1 MLEKDIEVRFS
12 AKQLSFEYKLL
23 EYRLIVN
30 KELYDEK
37 VIDLRTYNEMEN
49 SIMGRLRKI
58 RNEYL
63 LNEKDDR
70 IPAIVSEELWDKA
83 KALHE
88 RKKYHL
94 GTYLIL
100 KNT

>member
-1 MLEKDIEVRFS
+1 MEVNLNARKDIEVRFS
-12 AKQLSFEYKLL
+12 TKQLPFEYKLL

-63 LNEKDDR
+63 LAEKDDLTKSDYGAT
-70 IPAIVSEELWDKA
+70 IQAS
-83 KALHE
+83 
-88 RKKYHL
+88 
-94 GTYLIL
+94 
-100 KNT
+100 

>member
-12 AKQLSFEYKLL
+12 TKQLPFEYKLL

-49 SIMGRLRKI
+49 SIMGSLRKI

-63 LNEKDDR
+63 LAEKDDLTKSDYGAT
-70 IPAIVSEELWDKA
+70 IQAS
-83 KALHE
+83 
-88 RKKYHL
+88 
-94 GTYLIL
+94 
-100 KNT
+100 

>member
-1 MLEKDIEVRFS
+1 MLEKDIEVIFS
-12 AKQLSFEYKLL
+12 TKQLPFEYKLL

-63 LNEKDDR
+63 LNEKDDLTKSDYGAT
-70 IPAIVSEELWDKA
+70 IQAS
-83 KALHE
+83 
-88 RKKYHL
+88 
-94 GTYLIL
+94 
-100 KNT
+100 

>member
-12 AKQLSFEYKLL
+12 TKQLPFEYKLL

-49 SIMGRLRKI
+49 SIMGRLKKI

-63 LNEKDDR
+63 LNEKDDLTN
-70 IPAIVSEELWDKA
+70 ADYGATMQAS
-83 KALHE
+83 
-88 RKKYHL
+88 
-94 GTYLIL
+94 
-100 KNT
+100 

>member
-12 AKQLSFEYKLL
+12 TKQLPFEYKLL

-63 LNEKDDR
+63 LNEKDDLTKSDDGAT
-70 IPAIVSEELWDKA
+70 IQAS
-83 KALHE
+83 
-88 RKKYHL
+88 
-94 GTYLIL
+94 
-100 KNT
+100 

>member
-12 AKQLSFEYKLL
+12 TKQLPFEYKLL

-63 LNEKDDR
+63 LAEKDDLTKSDYGAT
-70 IPAIVSEELWDKA
+70 IHAS
-83 KALHE
+83 
-88 RKKYHL
+88 
-94 GTYLIL
+94 
-100 KNT
+100 

>member
-12 AKQLSFEYKLL
+12 TKQLPFEYKLL

-49 SIMGRLRKI
+49 SIMVRLRKI

-63 LNEKDDR
+63 LNEKDDLTKSDYR
-70 IPAIVSEELWDKA
+70 ATIQAS
-83 KALHE
+83 
-88 RKKYHL
+88 
-94 GTYLIL
+94 
-100 KNT
+100 

>member
-12 AKQLSFEYKLL
+12 TKQLPFEYKLL

-63 LNEKDDR
+63 LAEKDDLTKSDYEAT
-70 IPAIVSEELWDKA
+70 IQAS
-83 KALHE
+83 
-88 RKKYHL
+88 
-94 GTYLIL
+94 
-100 KNT
+100 

>member
-12 AKQLSFEYKLL
+12 TKQLPFEYKLL

-63 LNEKDDR
+63 LAEKDDLTKSDYGAT
-70 IPAIVSEELWDKA
+70 IQASQLS
-83 KALHE
+83 
-88 RKKYHL
+88 
-94 GTYLIL
+94 
-100 KNT
+100 

>member
-12 AKQLSFEYKLL
+12 TKQLPFEYKLL
-23 EYRLIVN
+23 EYRIIVN

-63 LNEKDDR
+63 LNEKDDLTKSDYGAT
-70 IPAIVSEELWDKA
+70 IQAS
-83 KALHE
+83 
-88 RKKYHL
+88 
-94 GTYLIL
+94 
-100 KNT
+100 

>member
-12 AKQLSFEYKLL
+12 TKQLPFEYKLL

-49 SIMGRLRKI
+49 YIMGRLRKI

-63 LNEKDDR
+63 LNEKDDLTKSDYGAT
-70 IPAIVSEELWDKA
+70 IQAS
-83 KALHE
+83 
-88 RKKYHL
+88 
-94 GTYLIL
+94 
-100 KNT
+100 

>member
-12 AKQLSFEYKLL
+12 TKQLPFEYKLL

-63 LNEKDDR
+63 LAERDDLTKSDYGAT
-70 IPAIVSEELWDKA
+70 IQAS
-83 KALHE
+83 
-88 RKKYHL
+88 
-94 GTYLIL
+94 
-100 KNT
+100 

>member
-12 AKQLSFEYKLL
+12 TKQLPFEYKLL

-63 LNEKDDR
+63 LNEKDDLTKSDYGAT
-70 IPAIVSEELWDKA
+70 IQAS
-83 KALHE
+83 
-88 RKKYHL
+88 
-94 GTYLIL
+94 
-100 KNT
+100 

>member
-12 AKQLSFEYKLL
+12 TKQLPFEYKLL

-63 LNEKDDR
+63 LNEKDEMTKSDYGAT
-70 IPAIVSEELWDKA
+70 IQAS
-83 KALHE
+83 
-88 RKKYHL
+88 
-94 GTYLIL
+94 
-100 KNT
+100 

>member
-1 MLEKDIEVRFS
+1 MLGKDIEVRFS
-12 AKQLSFEYKLL
+12 TKQLPFEYKLL

-63 LNEKDDR
+63 LNEKDDLTKSDYGAT
-70 IPAIVSEELWDKA
+70 IQAS
-83 KALHE
+83 
-88 RKKYHL
+88 
-94 GTYLIL
+94 
-100 KNT
+100 

>member
-12 AKQLSFEYKLL
+12 TKQLPFEYKLL

-63 LNEKDDR
+63 LNEKDDLTKSDYG
-70 IPAIVSEELWDKA
+70 ATMQAS
-83 KALHE
+83 
-88 RKKYHL
+88 
-94 GTYLIL
+94 
-100 KNT
+100 

>member
-12 AKQLSFEYKLL
+12 TKQLPFEYKLL

-63 LNEKDDR
+63 LAEKDDLTKR
-70 IPAIVSEELWDKA
+70 DYGATIQAS
-83 KALHE
+83 
-88 RKKYHL
+88 
-94 GTYLIL
+94 
-100 KNT
+100 

>member
-12 AKQLSFEYKLL
+12 TKQLPFEYKLL

-37 VIDLRTYNEMEN
+37 VIDLRTYNEMVN

-63 LNEKDDR
+63 LAEKDDLTKSDYGAT
-70 IPAIVSEELWDKA
+70 IQAS
-83 KALHE
+83 
-88 RKKYHL
+88 
-94 GTYLIL
+94 
-100 KNT
+100 

>member
-12 AKQLSFEYKLL
+12 TKQLPFEYKLL

-63 LNEKDDR
+63 LAEKDNLTKSDYGAT
-70 IPAIVSEELWDKA
+70 IQAS
-83 KALHE
+83 
-88 RKKYHL
+88 
-94 GTYLIL
+94 
-100 KNT
+100 

>member
-1 MLEKDIEVRFS
+1 MLEKDIEVKFS
-12 AKQLSFEYKLL
+12 TKQLPFEYKLL

-63 LNEKDDR
+63 LNEKDDLTKSDYGAT
-70 IPAIVSEELWDKA
+70 IQAS
-83 KALHE
+83 
-88 RKKYHL
+88 
-94 GTYLIL
+94 
-100 KNT
+100 

>member
-12 AKQLSFEYKLL
+12 TKQLPFEYKLL

-58 RNEYL
+58 RNKYL
-63 LNEKDDR
+63 LNEKDDLTKSDYGAT
-70 IPAIVSEELWDKA
+70 IQAS
-83 KALHE
+83 
-88 RKKYHL
+88 
-94 GTYLIL
+94 
-100 KNT
+100 

>member
-12 AKQLSFEYKLL
+12 TKQLPFEYKLL
-23 EYRLIVN
+23 EYRLIVH

-63 LNEKDDR
+63 LAEKDDLTKSDYGAT
-70 IPAIVSEELWDKA
+70 IQAS
-83 KALHE
+83 
-88 RKKYHL
+88 
-94 GTYLIL
+94 
-100 KNT
+100 

>member
-12 AKQLSFEYKLL
+12 TKQLPFEYKLL

-63 LNEKDDR
+63 LAQKDDLTKSDYGAT
-70 IPAIVSEELWDKA
+70 IQAS
-83 KALHE
+83 
-88 RKKYHL
+88 
-94 GTYLIL
+94 
-100 KNT
+100 

>member
-12 AKQLSFEYKLL
+12 TKQLPFEYKLL

-37 VIDLRTYNEMEN
+37 VIGLRTYNEMEN

-63 LNEKDDR
+63 LAEKDDLTKSDYGAT
-70 IPAIVSEELWDKA
+70 IQAS
-83 KALHE
+83 
-88 RKKYHL
+88 
-94 GTYLIL
+94 
-100 KNT
+100 

>member
-12 AKQLSFEYKLL
+12 TKQLPFEYKLL

-63 LNEKDDR
+63 LNEKDDLTK
-70 IPAIVSEELWDKA
+70 SD
-83 KALHE
+83 
-88 RKKYHL
+88 Y
-94 GTYLIL
+94 GTTIQAS
-100 KNT
+100 

>member
-12 AKQLSFEYKLL
+12 TKQLPFEYKLL

-49 SIMGRLRKI
+49 SIMGRLKKI

-63 LNEKDDR
+63 LAEKDDLTN
-70 IPAIVSEELWDKA
+70 ADYGATMQAS
-83 KALHE
+83 
-88 RKKYHL
+88 
-94 GTYLIL
+94 
-100 KNT
+100 

>member
-12 AKQLSFEYKLL
+12 TKQLPFEYKLL

-63 LNEKDDR
+63 LNEKDDLTKGDYGAT
-70 IPAIVSEELWDKA
+70 IQAS
-83 KALHE
+83 
-88 RKKYHL
+88 
-94 GTYLIL
+94 
-100 KNT
+100 

>member
-12 AKQLSFEYKLL
+12 TKQLPFEYKLL

-30 KELYDEK
+30 KELYDAK

-63 LNEKDDR
+63 LNEKDDLTKSDYGAT
-70 IPAIVSEELWDKA
+70 IQAS
-83 KALHE
+83 
-88 RKKYHL
+88 
-94 GTYLIL
+94 
-100 KNT
+100 

>member
-12 AKQLSFEYKLL
+12 TKQLPFEYKLL
-23 EYRLIVN
+23 AYRLIVN

-63 LNEKDDR
+63 LNEKDD
-70 IPAIVSEELWDKA
+70 LT
-83 KALHE
+83 
-88 RKKYHL
+88 KK
-94 GTYLIL
+94 
-100 KNT
+100 

>member
-12 AKQLSFEYKLL
+12 TKQLPFEYKLL

-63 LNEKDDR
+63 LNEKDDLTR
-70 IPAIVSEELWDKA
+70 SDYGATIQAS
-83 KALHE
+83 
-88 RKKYHL
+88 
-94 GTYLIL
+94 
-100 KNT
+100 

>member
-12 AKQLSFEYKLL
+12 TKQLPFEYKLL

-63 LNEKDDR
+63 LNEKDD
-70 IPAIVSEELWDKA
+70 LT
-83 KALHE
+83 
-88 RKKYHL
+88 KK
-94 GTYLIL
+94 
-100 KNT
+100 

>member
-12 AKQLSFEYKLL
+12 TKQLPFEYKLL

-63 LNEKDDR
+63 LAEKDDLTR
-70 IPAIVSEELWDKA
+70 VIM
-83 KALHE
+83 E
-88 RKKYHL
+88 RPFKHPS
-94 GTYLIL
+94 YLEF
-100 KNT
+100 

>member
-12 AKQLSFEYKLL
+12 TKQLPFEYKLL

-49 SIMGRLRKI
+49 SIMVRLRKI

-63 LNEKDDR
+63 LNEKDDLTKSDYGAT
-70 IPAIVSEELWDKA
+70 IQASQLS
-83 KALHE
+83 
-88 RKKYHL
+88 
-94 GTYLIL
+94 
-100 KNT
+100 